1 MATERGPGETDGRV
15 AGAGGPRPARVFVAL
30 KIAPAIAD
38 ELAKVAREMEKF
50 PVRLVAPADLHL
62 TLVPPWNE
70 LSITDAVEK
79 LRRVSDR
86 CDDFTLEF
94 RHIGYGPEP
103 RRPRLLWV
111 ECVAEPKMAQL
122 RAMLLTTFE
131 QTDDRPFRPHVTL
144 ARLRGDGAIIAPRH
158 PIDRDLVL
166 AQHVGSV
173 ELMQSPPPRGRG
185 YKVLASLKFG
195 TNSECSSGIRG

>member
-1 MATERGPGETDGRV
+1 MATECGPGETDGRV
-15 AGAGGPRPARVFVAL
+15 AGAVEPHPARIFVAL

-38 ELAKVAREMEKF
+38 ELAKVARELEQF
-50 PVRLVAPADLHL
+50 PVRLVAPADIHL
-62 TLVPPWNE
+62 TLVPPWSE
-70 LSITDAVEK
+70 VSIPDAVEK
-79 LRRVSDR
+79 LRRVADR

-111 ECVAEPKMAQL
+111 ECVAEPNMAQL
-122 RAMLLTTFE
+122 RSMLLTTFE
-131 QTDDRPFRPHVTL
+131 QTDERSFRPHVTL
-144 ARLRGDGAIIAPRH
+144 ARLRGNGAIIARKH
-158 PIDRDLVL
+158 PIERDLVL

-173 ELMQSPPPRGRG
+173 ELMQSPPPGGRG

-195 TNSECSSGIRG
+195 TNSEYSSGIRG